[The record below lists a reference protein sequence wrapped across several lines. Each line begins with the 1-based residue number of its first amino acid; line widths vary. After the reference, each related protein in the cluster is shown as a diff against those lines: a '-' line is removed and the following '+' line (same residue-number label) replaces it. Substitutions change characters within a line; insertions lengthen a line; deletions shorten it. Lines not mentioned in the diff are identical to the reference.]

1 MENNTLCGENE
12 FGPTVTHCR
21 GGFDFTLLFE
31 ESLLAIASSVLLL
44 LALPLR
50 YRHLWKK
57 RTKEVA
63 RSPAYWIKAIL
74 ALTYGLSQLSLMII
88 WALPRTPRTRTSLA
102 AAVVAFIAYAGLHL
116 LSHLEHIYSIQ
127 PSLLLNLFLSLS
139 LLFDIVRVRT
149 LWLANYTAIAR
160 LYSVSIG
167 LKLMWFYF
175 ESRTKQAHFLNRTI
189 QYGAEE
195 IHGLYSRSFF
205 WWINQLFVLGFK
217 KNLSVE
223 SLPQLDRALSSEVVH
238 HEVKKPWDSSSKSS
252 SNTLAWCIFRA
263 FKTSVLYSVT
273 ARMILIGL
281 NYTQPFLISRLIDY
295 VGDKSRNQNDGY
307 GLIGA
312 FALVFILKGVFNGI
326 YEHHTFRFI
335 TQIRG
340 AVVSMIYE
348 KTLEVQSDSDDDLS
362 AVTLMSTEVD
372 NISVGIQNAHETW
385 ASPIELAIAI
395 YLLEREVIW
404 AAAIP
409 AAISLTVF
417 YLTGL
422 ISKSFPARQAT
433 WMQAVRERVAFTSNW
448 LDMSKAVKMLGI
460 SEPVSRI
467 AQQLRVRELN
477 LQKKFRR
484 SFVTMNLVAGI
495 PSNLGPAIT
504 LAVYTGVAFWT
515 GRDPLTE
522 SQTFATLSIIVLA
535 SNPLSNLV
543 YSAPRVAGVIESF
556 QRIQKFLLQTSRQ
569 DYRGSIR
576 SHINLQEVPEIM
588 VGDSISPSFEME
600 YITTREGMQSEAKP
614 TNDTADVVVVQ
625 QADFSSNRATS
636 VLLNISLRL
645 PRGSLTLV
653 VGPVGSGKSM
663 LLKAILGELQCT
675 QGFEQMQTSLK
686 VGYCDAHSWV
696 RNKTVQENI
705 LGPLEYDDEWYKMI
719 VRACALKDDIESLPQ
734 GHHTLIGSNGASV
747 SGGQRQRIAIA
758 RALYARTQLALFD
771 DVLSALD
778 ARTSEHILKHV
789 FGNHGLL
796 RKHGVTVVL
805 VTHVAHNI
813 TWADQVVALENGKI
827 VECKRPQRLRE
838 NNELILMDTIPSGVA
853 QDTNSSSPLNSQQ
866 PAVPPSYAVEDIA
879 DRNLGDLTNYLYY
892 LKTAGTGNILLYF
905 MCLIIGAFCSQFPNL
920 WVQWWAQTNTRSHF
934 EQLATYISVY
944 AMLAILGSALWA
956 WCMWLV
962 FCCIVPK
969 TSGRLHEYLV
979 TKINDAPL
987 SFLTSTNNGTT
998 LNRFSQDMTLVDRSL
1013 PADFLKTSNNLLQCL
1028 MSAIFISVGAKY
1040 LAPLI
1045 PVAGFAVYLIQKF
1058 YLRTSRQLR
1067 LLDLETKSPLYTQFT
1082 ETISGL
1088 TTVRAFGWQRYFQ
1101 DEHQKLLLV

>member
-1 MENNTLCGENE
+1 
-12 FGPTVTHCR
+12 
-21 GGFDFTLLFE
+21 
-31 ESLLAIASSVLLL
+31 
-44 LALPLR
+44 
-50 YRHLWKK
+50 
-57 RTKEVA
+57 
-63 RSPAYWIKAIL
+63 
-74 ALTYGLSQLSLMII
+74 
-88 WALPRTPRTRTSLA
+88 
-102 AAVVAFIAYAGLHL
+102 
-116 LSHLEHIYSIQ
+116 
-127 PSLLLNLFLSLS
+127 
-139 LLFDIVRVRT
+139 
-149 LWLANYTAIAR
+149 
-160 LYSVSIG
+160 
-167 LKLMWFYF
+167 
-175 ESRTKQAHFLNRTI
+175 
-189 QYGAEE
+189 
-195 IHGLYSRSFF
+195 
-205 WWINQLFVLGFK
+205 
-217 KNLSVE
+217 
-223 SLPQLDRALSSEVVH
+223 
-238 HEVKKPWDSSSKSS
+238 
-252 SNTLAWCIFRA
+252 
-263 FKTSVLYSVT
+263 
-273 ARMILIGL
+273 
-281 NYTQPFLISRLIDY
+281 
-295 VGDKSRNQNDGY
+295 
-307 GLIGA
+307 
-312 FALVFILKGVFNGI
+312 
-326 YEHHTFRFI
+326 
-335 TQIRG
+335 
-340 AVVSMIYE
+340 MIYE

-372 NISVGIQNAHETW
+372 NISIGIQNAHETW

-404 AAAIP
+404 AAAVP
-409 AAISLTVF
+409 AAISLIVF

-422 ISKSFPARQAT
+422 ISKSFPTRQAT

-467 AQQLRVRELN
+467 AQQLRVQELN

-522 SQTFATLSIIVLA
+522 SQTFTALSVIVLA

-556 QRIQKFLLQTSRQ
+556 QRIQKFLLQTSRH

-588 VGDSISPSFEME
+588 ACDSISTSFEME
-600 YITTREGMQSEAKP
+600 YITTREGMQSKAKP
-614 TNDTADVVVVQ
+614 ASDTADVVVVQ
-625 QADFSSNRATS
+625 KADFSSNRTTS
-636 VLLNISLRL
+636 VLSNISLRL
-645 PRGSLTLV
+645 SRGSLTLV

-675 QGFEQMQTSLK
+675 QGYEQMQTSLK

-705 LGPLEYDDEWYKMI
+705 LGPLEYDDEWYKTI

-734 GHHTLIGSNGASV
+734 GHHTLIGSNGTSV

-758 RALYARTQLALFD
+758 HALYARTQLALFD

-778 ARTSEHILKHV
+778 ARTSEHILTHV

-805 VTHVAHNI
+805 VTH
-813 TWADQVVALENGKI
+813 
-827 VECKRPQRLRE
+827 RLRE
-838 NNELILMDTIPSGVA
+838 SNELILMDTIPSGVA
-853 QDTNSSSPLNSQQ
+853 QGTISSSPVNSQQ
-866 PAVPPSYAVEDIA
+866 PAVPPSHAVEDIA
-879 DRNLGDLTNYLYY
+879 DRKLGDLTNYSYY

-905 MCLIIGAFCSQFPNL
+905 MCLIVGAFCSQFPNL
-920 WVQWWAQTNTRSHF
+920 WVQWWAQTNARSPF

-944 AMLAILGSALWA
+944 AMLAIFGSALWA

-962 FCCIVPK
+962 FCRIVPK

-979 TKINDAPL
+979 TKTNDAPL
-987 SFLTSTNNGTT
+987 SFLTSTDNGTT
-998 LNRFSQDMTLVDRSL
+998 LNRFSQDMTLGDRSL
-1013 PADFLKTSNNLLQCL
+1013 PADFLKTSNNFVQCL
-1028 MSAIFISVGAKY
+1028 MSAIFISGGAKY

-1045 PVAGFAVYLIQKF
+1045 PVAGFVVYLIQTF

-1067 LLDLETKSPLYTQFT
+1067 QLDLETKSPLYTQFT

-1088 TTVRAFGWQRYFQ
+1088 TTIRAFGWQRYFQ
-1101 DEHQKLLLV
+1101 DELQKLLHTSQRPFFTLFVVQRWLILVLDLFVAGVAILLCLLAVMVPNIGPIGVSLISLVTFSQQLAELINFWTSMETSIGAITRIRKFQNTVPSENLPGEDQIPPPTWPSEGRLVFRNVSAGYTLATQPVLRNIAFTVEPGTKLGICGRTGSGKSSLILAILRLIEVQSGDITIDHVDLVTCPREIVRDRVTVIPQEPVLLSSMTLRDNLTGFTPPAVKPARFDDPMIFEALQKVQLRTYVESYAGGLDTKIDDIALSAGQKQLICLARAIIMKRKILLLDEATSNVDEKTNELMQRVIRTEFTDSTIIAIAHRVHSLTEFDIIAVVDEGRIVEYGSPGKLLSRPESLFCRFYDIQRSATYEY